1 MQGLAEE
8 SGDAYEID
16 ANIPRMEQ
24 SRLFL
29 DKIQT
34 LLSKERRVVV
44 MANVK
49 VKHYSYGTLFSVEPR
64 TKGVHFAVC
73 KVIFVLW
80 NRCLLCNWFI
90 KPLLLVNDKH
100 TKLVFLE
107 MRMSLKV
114 S

>member
-1 MQGLAEE
+1 MQGLAKE

-16 ANIPRMEQ
+16 ENIPRMEQ
-24 SRLFL
+24 SSLFF

-64 TKGVHFAVC
+64 SKGVHFAVC
-73 KVIFVLW
+73 KVIFVLC

-90 KPLLLVNDKH
+90 KPLLVVNDKH
-100 TKLVFLE
+100 TKLAFLE